1 MFDVVVIGAGP
12 GGAQAALE
20 IALRGRSVALLDS
33 RQDIGNKV
41 CTGIVSTQCAEEYS
55 IPQEFR
61 RFTANGATV
70 HTPSGKTIVIRRSE
84 PQAIAIDREKF
95 VQHLA
100 SNAASCGAELMLGF
114 RVTKVDVNRFGV
126 RVTAS
131 TNGRME
137 VIEARAIVLA
147 TGFQAPLAD
156 QMGLDTPNSIGLAAQ
171 VEIETDDAE
180 TVQVYVRRYLPQ
192 TSFGW
197 ISPTGPDTAHIGLLG
212 REHPRSVLQGF
223 TEGLKREGFKYRELD
238 RPRFWGVPLRAS
250 RRSYSYRCLAVGDAA
265 GQIKPTTGGGIY
277 YAMMAAG
284 MAANTLDDALARDDF
299 SSGRL
304 KKYED
309 SWKSLLGKDLR
320 LGYMA
325 RLFYERLTDAELAR
339 ILLAADSSGLLDGE
353 VSFDHHSVLVTKALK
368 SSLFMSVLSAIP
380 GVAARLALS
389 R

>member
-20 IALRGRSVALLDS
+20 LAQRGRSVALLDS

-61 RFTANGATV
+61 RFTASGATV
-70 HTPSGKTIVIRRSE
+70 HTPSGKTIVIRRSK
-84 PQAIAIDREKF
+84 PQAIAIDRERF
-95 VQHLA
+95 VQYLA

-114 RVTKVDVNRFGV
+114 RVTKVDVNSFGV
-126 RVTAS
+126 RVTGS
-131 TNGRME
+131 RDGRVE

-156 QMGLDTPNSIGLAAQ
+156 QLGLDTPSSIGLAAQ
-171 VEIETDDAE
+171 VEIETDDVE
-180 TVQVYVRRYLPQ
+180 TVQVYARRYLPQ

-223 TEGLKREGFKYRELD
+223 TEGLKRDGFKYRELD

-265 GQIKPTTGGGIY
+265 GQIKPTTGGGIF
-277 YAMMAAG
+277 YALKAAG
-284 MAANTLDDALARDDF
+284 MAADTLDDALARDDF
-299 SSGRL
+299 SAGQL

-309 SWKSLLGKDLR
+309 SWKSLLGRELR

-325 RLFYERLTDAELAR
+325 RLFYERLTDAELDR

-368 SSLFMSVLSAIP
+368 SSFFMSVLSAVP

>member
-12 GGAQAALE
+12 GGAQAAL
-20 IALRGRSVALLDS
+20 ALTERGRSVALLDS
-33 RQDIGNKV
+33 RYDIGNKV

-55 IPQEFR
+55 VPRELQ
-61 RFTANGATV
+61 RFTASGATV

-84 PQAIAIDREKF
+84 SQAVAIDREKF

-100 SNAASCGAELMLGF
+100 SNAVRSGAKLMLGF
-114 RVTKVDVNRFGV
+114 RVTAIDVNQFGV
-126 RVTAS
+126 RVRAIS
-131 TNGRME
+131 RGRTE
-137 VIEARAIVLA
+137 VIEARSIVLA

-156 QMGLDTPNSIGLAAQ
+156 QLGIDTPIPIGLAAQ
-171 VEIETDDAE
+171 LEIETDDAAS
-180 TVQVYVRRYLPQ
+180 VQVYARRYLPQ

-197 ISPTGPDTAHIGLLG
+197 VSPTSPGTAHIGLLG
-212 REHPRSVLQGF
+212 REHPKAALEGF
-223 TEGLKREGFKYRELD
+223 MEGLDRDGFKYQATSI
-238 RPRFWGVPLRAS
+238 PRFWGVPLRAS

-277 YAMMAAG
+277 YAMKAADMAAE
-284 MAANTLDDALARDDF
+284 TLDDALARDDF
-299 SSGRL
+299 STGRL
-304 KKYED
+304 KKYEEN
-309 SWKSLLGKDLR
+309 WKSLLGKELR

-325 RLFYERLTDAELAR
+325 RLFYERLTDAELDR
-339 ILLAADSSGLLDGE
+339 ILLAADSSGILEGD

-368 SSLFMSVLSAIP
+368 SSLFMSVLGAVP

>member
-20 IALRGRSVALLDS
+20 LAGRGRSVALMDS
-33 RQDIGNKV
+33 RHDIGNKV
-41 CTGIVSTQCAEEYS
+41 CTGIVSTECAEEYS

-61 RFTANGATV
+61 RFTASGATV
-70 HTPSGKTIVIRRSE
+70 HTPSGKPIVIRRNQ

-100 SNAASCGAELMLGF
+100 SNAVSRRAELLLGY
-114 RVTKVDVNRFGV
+114 RATEVHINKFGV
-126 RVTAS
+126 RVTAA

-137 VIEARAIVLA
+137 VIEARSIVLA
-147 TGFQAPLAD
+147 TGFQTPLAD
-156 QMGLDTPNSIGLAAQ
+156 QVGLDIPSSIGLAAQ
-171 VEIETDDAE
+171 VEIEMDAAE
-180 TVQVYVRRYLPQ
+180 TVQVYARRYLPR

-197 ISPTGPDTAHIGLLG
+197 IAPSGPDTAHIGLLG
-212 REHPRSVLQGF
+212 REHPRLALQAF
-223 TEGLKREGFKYRELD
+223 TEGLTQDGFKYRELE

-250 RRSYSYRCLAVGDAA
+250 RCSYAYRCLAVGDAA

-277 YAMMAAG
+277 YAMKAAG
-284 MAANTLDDALARDDF
+284 MAADTLDDALVHDDF

-309 SWKSLLGKDLR
+309 SWKSLLGKELR

-325 RLFYERLTDAELAR
+325 RLFYERLTDAELDR

-368 SSLFMSVLSAIP
+368 SSLFMSVLGAVP